1 MLRRNLLLA
10 CLLGSAVAQTSVSQ
24 TQSPTG
30 STTPSATATPTTSA
44 TPSITQT
51 ASASGTRTA
60 SQFRTASQST
70 SASQT
75 QTQSI
80 TPPPVLE
87 FGGGF
92 LPSNWSIAPGFPSPT
107 FVSVST
113 ELPRCCACRVSYDSR
128 IQDWCGV
135 PGAATYLAGGGLVFS
150 GSTAALPSG
159 SSPASM
165 TFWVTTSTQSEA
177 AIFEYGGGGGFTH
190 GRFAAFLR
198 SPSNIGFVGE
208 NNDCG

>member
-113 ELPRCCACRVSYDSR
+113 PAVLCLSR
-128 IQDWCGV
+128 ILRHQY
-135 PGAATYLAGGGLVFS
+135 PGLVWCPRRCN
-150 GSTAALPSG
+150 LPCRRRPCLFG
-159 SSPASM
+159 L
-165 TFWVTTSTQSEA
+165 
-177 AIFEYGGGGGFTH
+177 H
-190 GRFAAFLR
+190 CRAAFRQQSCIDDLLGDHQY
-198 SPSNIGFVGE
+198 SE
-208 NNDCG
+208 